1 MKPFDTLKTGK
12 KATSRLR
19 VQSKKAGLPPG
30 SVVHTGEQKVDTVR
44 ITVLDYDDTQFQERQ
59 LDRIEEAFK
68 YKSTPTVSWINI
80 DGLHDVSVIEEI
92 GKHIPN
98 VPMLGA
104 LLKAFY
110 LVSETEFAD
119 ALGKWLSKTLPLNI
133 VEANLKAFT
142 QGFQTA
148 NKVK

>member
-1 MKPFDTLKTGK
+1 MGGLEDDGHLIINTTQNKTKFNEIFKGNIWHVD
-12 KATSRLR
+12 A
-19 VQSKKAGLPPG
+19 SKI
-30 SVVHTGEQKVDTVR
+30 S
-44 ITVLDYDDTQFQERQ
+44 
-59 LDRIEEAFK
+59 
-68 YKSTPTVSWINI
+68 
-80 DGLHDVSVIEEI
+80 IEEI

-119 ALGKWLSKTLPLNI
+119 ALGKWLSKTLPLNN